1 MIKANNISDYIFSAS
16 DTQFLT
22 TEAEISH
29 AIKVMRAK
37 MAAYIMDNQLK
48 ALVLGISGG
57 VDSAFAAALLRP
69 VCDFTNTKLI
79 GRSITIETNKPDEIE
94 RSKTIGS
101 LFCHDFKYLDYTH
114 IYEAYKQEL
123 PELNN
128 QLSSNLRTG
137 NCKARLRMICLYDL
151 AQLNKGIVIST
162 DNFTEYLT
170 GFWTLHG
177 DVGDYAPFLHLW
189 KTEVYIAAKF
199 LCKQHTKEQAEA
211 LTQCIDAV
219 PTDGLGISES
229 DLDQL
234 GAATYQEVDQILT
247 AYFKGDKSLEE
258 HPCIERF
265 INSDYKR
272 SNPMSI
278 NRLTLINRE

>member
-1 MIKANNISDYIFSAS
+1 MKASNMSEYIFSAS

-48 ALVLGISGG
+48 SLIVGISGG

-79 GRSITIETNKPDEIE
+79 GRSITIETNKEDEIE
-94 RSKTIGS
+94 RSKLVGS
-101 LFCHDFKYLDYTH
+101 LFCHDFQHLDYTH
-114 IYEAYKQEL
+114 IYNVYKGEL
-123 PELNN
+123 PDLDN
-128 QLSSNLRTG
+128 QALSNLRTG

-177 DVGDYAPFLHLW
+177 DVGDYAPFIHLW
-189 KTEVYIAAKF
+189 KTEVYSAAKF
-199 LCKQHTKEQAEA
+199 LCSQHTKEQADA
-211 LTQCIDAV
+211 LTQCINAV
-219 PTDGLGISES
+219 PTDGLGISNS

-234 GAATYQEVDQILT
+234 GAATYKEVDEILT
-247 AYFKGDKSLEE
+247 AYFKGDNSLKE
-258 HPCIERF
+258 HPCVERF
-265 INSDYKR
+265 HNSDFKR
-272 SNPMSI
+272 RNPLSI
-278 NRLTLINRE
+278 SRLTLINRE